1 MLKVALFSF
10 LMASIVQIVLV
21 YYEEKATFFLNS
33 KESNFILFS
42 SIKGLFMFSVKEL
55 NAKVEQ
61 QFDLKCKIH
70 NVLSKSHAF

>member
-1 MLKVALFSF
+1 
-10 LMASIVQIVLV
+10 
-21 YYEEKATFFLNS
+21 
-33 KESNFILFS
+33 
-42 SIKGLFMFSVKEL
+42 MFSVKEV